1 MIAGG
6 YPLVNP
12 VASRYGAPMAEH
24 LKKQLAVRL
33 SDESHKLL
41 AKLAKRHGGKANA
54 VEIALR
60 KLDGENDMTK
70 EQLIAE
76 ITRRLK

>member
-1 MIAGG
+1 
-6 YPLVNP
+6 
-12 VASRYGAPMAEH
+12 MAEH

-33 SDESHKLL
+33 DDESHKRL
-41 AKLAKRHGGKANA
+41 AKLAKRHGGKAA
-54 VEIALR
+54 TIEEALR
-60 KLDGENDMTK
+60 LLDGQNEISK